1 MSLTPEAVRV
11 AGTGEVYFAPVGTA
25 APTDATTA
33 LPGAWKGLGYTS
45 PDGVQFNVSR
55 DTNQIDAWQGSKVRV
70 VTNSENLTLQTTL
83 IETKTNTLLVAFGGG
98 TVISGNYTPPEEGE
112 NAIRA
117 LVVDFTDN
125 DVHYRYYFPRV
136 QVEGDVS
143 FNLTRTDAIGYE
155 LTLGVL
161 SSDPRWKLFSD
172 DTTHLVTGS

>member
-11 AGTGEVYFAPVGTA
+11 AGTGEVYFAPVDTA
-25 APTDATTA
+25 APTDSVTE
-33 LPGAWKGLGYTS
+33 LPSAWKGLGYTS

-83 IETKTNTLLVAFGGG
+83 IETKTETLLVAFGGG
-98 TVISGNYTPPEEGE
+98 VVIDGDYTPPAEGE
-112 NAIRA
+112 NAIRS

-125 DVHYRYYFPRV
+125 DITYRYYFPRV

-143 FNLTRTDAIGYE
+143 FNLTRTDAVGYE
-155 LTLGVL
+155 VTLGVL
-161 SSDPRWKLFSD
+161 SSDPRWELFTD
-172 DTTHLVTGS
+172 DTDHLVTGS